1 MFKNS
6 NELLEYAL
14 RKLQVAVNENKS
26 QVEILLK
33 ERFPNDTN
41 KVREYCDN
49 LELKTITEILRE
61 EFKNYD
67 IRSTVESKGYLKA
80 ILTFE
85 RGQCEMFFSLVWNL
99 TLLKK

>member
-14 RKLQVAVNENKS
+14 RELQVAVKENKS

-33 ERFPNDTN
+33 ESFPNDTN
-41 KVREYCDN
+41 RVRKYCDG
-49 LELKTITEILRE
+49 LEMKTITEILRE

-80 ILTFE
+80 IITFE
-85 RGQCEMFFSLVWNL
+85 RGPCEKFYPLVWKL
-99 TLLKK
+99 TLRKK